1 MENANY
7 GSPAKPYKPRK
18 GGKDRKGGKSKKDQC
33 SDPQSLAKVEGACNG
48 KKHVN
53 LQSVIFLMKTIV

>member
-7 GSPAKPYKPRK
+7 GSPTKPYKPRK

-48 KKHVN
+48 K
-53 LQSVIFLMKTIV
+53 QTCEFSQ